1 MKTKFFTIAAIAV
14 LLSNIAVLA
23 SGDTRSSIAKRR
35 QVARL
40 ISMLPPS
47 DGVATLDSRRLFG
60 DAVPQVLSANQ
71 PMLTAIMAQIDG
83 IEAKTGIDLRK
94 FDSVVVGLSLKK
106 VTDKEYDFDPV
117 AIASG
122 DLKAGALV
130 AIAKLASNGTYREEK
145 VGDRTIY
152 VFAAKAIAQKTIVK
166 PTGSKIE
173 ETISKAL
180 DGLTREVAVT
190 AIDPNTLAFGSLA
203 RVRETVEGKAHISP
217 EVTGSLGQKETSV
230 INFAMRTPTGMSKL
244 LPLDNDELGAN
255 LDSIRF
261 VSGSVD
267 VAAAGTSLQLI
278 ARTVKAEQAQ
288 GIFET
293 LDGLK
298 MIGKAFLG
306 GSKRPDQKVY
316 ARMIENAKVA
326 VRGTSVTLDLLVPQS
341 DIDALI
347 GEVK

>member
-1 MKTKFFTIAAIAV
+1 MKTKLFTIAAITV
-14 LLSNIAVLA
+14 LLSNIAVFA
-23 SGDTRSSIAKRR
+23 SGDTVRTNAKRR
-35 QVARL
+35 DVARL
-40 ISMLPPS
+40 VSMLPPS
-47 DGVATLDSRRLFG
+47 DGVATLDARRLIS
-60 DAVPQVLSANQ
+60 DAVPQVLAANQ
-71 PMLTAIMAQIDG
+71 PMLTAIMAQVDAIQ
-83 IEAKTGIDLRK
+83 EKTGIDLRK

-106 VTDKEYDFDPV
+106 VTEKDYDFDPV
-117 AIASG
+117 AIAQG

-152 VFAAKAIAQKTIVK
+152 VFAAKAVIQKTIVK
-166 PTGSKIE
+166 PTGSMIE

-203 RVRETVEGKAHISP
+203 RVRETLEGKAHISP
-217 EVTGSLGQKETSV
+217 EVSGALVQKETSV
-230 INFAMRTPTGMSKL
+230 INFALRTPTGMSKL
-244 LPLDNDELGAN
+244 LPLDNDVLGAN
-255 LDSIRF
+255 IDSIRF

-267 VAAAGTSLQLI
+267 VAASGTSLQLT

-288 GIFET
+288 GLFET

-298 MIGKAFLG
+298 MLGKAFLG
-306 GSKRPDQKVY
+306 SSKRADQKVY
-316 ARMIENAKVA
+316 ARMIENAKVG
-326 VRGTSVTLDLLVPQS
+326 VHGTSVTLDLLVPQS

-347 GEVK
+347 GAVK